1 MRYTWCAI
9 ALLAGLA
16 AGCEA
21 DALGPEWRKPFG
33 FAIWEPT
40 TDAVVVASSLTK
52 LAGDGQLY
60 LGDARGTVGRSWA
73 EKLDHLGLEARID
86 EGDCVHSATPDGHK
100 FTINV
105 YTTAEEPGVT
115 GEQTRAYL
123 HWEDKDYSTRGWQ
136 VLAELERRPTNA
148 AH

>member
-1 MRYTWCAI
+1 MAVAGQFRQRRGDNHGVGRWLPERETERFSPLRAEGV
-9 ALLAGLA
+9 GLA
-16 AGCEA
+16 AG
-21 DALGPEWRKPFG
+21 RQ
-33 FAIWEPT
+33 
-40 TDAVVVASSLTK
+40 SR
-52 LAGDGQLY
+52 QQ
-60 LGDARGTVGRSWA
+60 
-73 EKLDHLGLEARID
+73 
-86 EGDCVHSATPDGHK
+86 GDCVHSATPDGHK

-123 HWEDKDYSTRGWQ
+123 HWEDKDYGTRGWQ